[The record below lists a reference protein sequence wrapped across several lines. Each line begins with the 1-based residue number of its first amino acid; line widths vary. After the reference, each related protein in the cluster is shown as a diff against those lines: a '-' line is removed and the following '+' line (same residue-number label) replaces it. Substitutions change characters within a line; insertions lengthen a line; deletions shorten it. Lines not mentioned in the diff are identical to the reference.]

1 MSTIVTVTYK
11 VDKRDTTTQTWKS
24 IPIGTNDHDK
34 AILRAGVDYFHFVPN
49 SQILNIRTFTVG
61 V

>member
-11 VDKRDTTTQTWKS
+11 VDKRDMTTKTWRS
-24 IPIGTNDHDK
+24 IPIGTDDHEK
-34 AILRAGVDYFHFVPN
+34 AILRAGVDYFHSVPN
-49 SQILNIRTFTVG
+49 SQILSIRTFTVN